1 MAIGG
6 GGRRPSSGRALFV
19 EAWRVRRCK
28 GCGLVD
34 ERMFIQAGLCFFL
47 PALMSN
53 FGFESNFQG
62 SNKWKFQ

>member
-1 MAIGG
+1 
-6 GGRRPSSGRALFV
+6 V